1 MCSFFTHRNFTFS
14 LFRIFIAIGLL
25 FVGLTVQQKSTTAQ
39 TIDWRVKRQGLE
51 FQFGQDLVKISDWC
65 NRNGLVSK
73 RAETHALKQNR
84 DLNRQ
89 YLFVPQS
96 EAMPDPEQQDGKLK
110 EWREKINAA
119 RVAHAGR
126 IFELAKEALAADAT
140 AIAYQLL
147 YEVIHQ
153 DRDHAE
159 VRRILGHELK
169 KDGSWHVAS
178 TSFKF
183 RPSNKD
189 HRFLSL
195 GKGQYHLAETAHFKI
210 VSTASEARTRVLAEE
225 LELWHTVWRQVFF
238 DYWGSKTTLTGS
250 FAGQKTMRIPGRK
263 FDVVF
268 FQNKQQYANLL
279 EEHVRGVGISSG
291 YYSNKLRTSFFYDGD
306 IVTQQTW
313 RHELTHQLFR
323 QSKGRRPDNVFDKN
337 HVWIDEGVATYAE
350 SMAKFDNYV
359 TLGGFEAQ
367 RTQYARLHALL
378 TSDAKP
384 VANLNSMTK
393 DNWQAQGNAKLY
405 SQSAAIVDTL
415 MNENHGQ
422 HQPDF
427 IDLLQ
432 VIYYK
437 QAPPESFEN
446 KLKLS
451 FAQVDQM
458 FLNFLKIDSNM
469 VSKYL
474 SKPKMRTF
482 LSFSGAKLVNGD
494 YQKIGECINLEVL
507 DLSGHVLN
515 KNDLQPLANCPALR
529 QLILVRCQFG
539 PGALLEL
546 GKLPGLS
553 EIDLS
558 LSQIGPTQANE
569 INQLRQLKPGLKIKQ

>member
-1 MCSFFTHRNFTFS
+1 MSPFFTHRNFTFS
-14 LFRIFIAIGLL
+14 RFRIFIAIGFLAI
-25 FVGLTVQQKSTTAQ
+25 GLTVQYKSATAQ

-51 FQFGQDLVKISDWC
+51 FQFGQDLVKISSWC
-65 NRNGLVSK
+65 NNNGLISK
-73 RAETHALKQNR
+73 RADTHALKQNR
-84 DLNRQ
+84 DLDRQ
-89 YLFVPQS
+89 YLFLPPS
-96 EAMPDPEQQDGKLK
+96 EAMPDPDQQSGELK
-110 EWREKINAA
+110 EWLEKVNAA

-126 IFELAKEALAADAT
+126 IFELAKEALAANAT

-159 VRRILGHELK
+159 VRRMLGHKLE

-183 RPSNKD
+183 RESNKD

-195 GKGQYHLAETAHFKI
+195 RKGQYHLAETAHFKI
-210 VSTASEARTRVLAEE
+210 VSTANEARTRVLAEE

-238 DYWGSKTTLTGS
+238 DYWGSKKWLTAS
-250 FAGQKTMRIPGRK
+250 FDGQKAMRIPKKK

-306 IVTQQTW
+306 ATTQSTW

-323 QSKGRRPDNVFDKN
+323 QSKGRSPDNVFDKN
-337 HVWIDEGVATYAE
+337 HVWLDEGVATYAE
-350 SMAKFDNYV
+350 SMVKFDNYV
-359 TLGGFEAQ
+359 TLGGFEAE
-367 RTQYARLHALL
+367 RTQYARLQALL
-378 TSDAKP
+378 ENAALP
-384 VANLNSMTK
+384 VEDLNNMTK
-393 DNWQAQGNAKLY
+393 DSWQAQGNPKLY

-432 VIYYK
+432 VIYYR
-437 QAPPESFEN
+437 QAPPKSFEN

-458 FLNFLKIDSNM
+458 FLNFLKIDSDL
-469 VSKYL
+469 VSKHL
-474 SKPKMRTF
+474 SKPETRTF
-482 LSFSGAKLVNGD
+482 LSFAGAKLTNGD
-494 YQKIGECINLEVL
+494 YQKIGKCINLGVL
-507 DLSGHVLN
+507 DLSGQVLN
-515 KNDLQPLANCPALR
+515 KNDLQPLTNCPALHK
-529 QLILVRCQFG
+529 LILVRCQFG
-539 PGALLEL
+539 PGALVEL
-546 GKLPGLS
+546 AKLPGLT
-553 EIDLS
+553 EVDLS
-558 LSQIGPTQANE
+558 RCKISPTQANE
-569 INQLRQLKPGLKIKQ
+569 INRLRQLKPGLTIKQ

>member
-1 MCSFFTHRNFTFS
+1 M
-14 LFRIFIAIGLL
+14 L

-51 FQFGQDLVKISDWC
+51 FQFGRDLVKISDWC
-65 NRNGLVSK
+65 NRNGLARQRSV
-73 RAETHALKQNR
+73 TFALKQNR

-96 EAMPDPEQQDGKLK
+96 EAMPDPEQQKGELK
-110 EWREKINAA
+110 EWLEKINAA

-159 VRRILGHELK
+159 VRRILGHRLT

-178 TSFKF
+178 TSPKF
-183 RPSNKD
+183 RESNRD

-195 GKGQYHLAETAHFKI
+195 TKGQYRLAETAHFKI
-210 VSTASEARTRVLAEE
+210 VSTASEERTQVLAAE

-238 DYWGSKTTLTGS
+238 DYWGSPTTLSGS
-250 FAGQKTMRIPGRK
+250 FAGQRTMRIPGRK

-306 IVTQQTW
+306 ATTQSTW

-323 QSKGRRPDNVFDKN
+323 QSKGRSPDNVFDKN
-337 HVWIDEGVATYAE
+337 HVWLDEGVATYAE
-350 SMAKFDNYV
+350 SMVKFDNYV
-359 TLGGFEAQ
+359 TLGGFEAE
-367 RTQYARLHALL
+367 RTQYARLQALL
-378 TSDAKP
+378 ENAALP
-384 VANLNSMTK
+384 VEGLNNMTK
-393 DNWQAQGNAKLY
+393 DSWQAQGNPKLY

-432 VIYYK
+432 VIYYR
-437 QAPPESFEN
+437 QAPPKSFEN

-458 FLNFLKIDSNM
+458 FLNFLKIDSDL
-469 VSKYL
+469 VSKHL
-474 SKPKMRTF
+474 SKPETRTF
-482 LSFSGAKLVNGD
+482 LSFAGAKLTNGD
-494 YQKIGECINLEVL
+494 YQKIGKCINLGVL
-507 DLSGHVLN
+507 DLSGQVLN
-515 KNDLQPLANCPALR
+515 KNDLQPLTNCPALH

-539 PGALLEL
+539 SGALVEL
-546 GKLPGLS
+546 AKLPGLT
-553 EIDLS
+553 EVDLS
-558 LSQIGPTQANE
+558 RCKISPTQANE
-569 INQLRQLKPGLKIKQ
+569 INRLRQLKPGLTIKQ